1 VWRIERL
8 AMPSTTFTRTLRG
21 ITHRLAAFASLALI
35 RSLNGMSS
43 WIIPLPMTAAIED
56 LVQQLRLTPHP
67 EGGFFRELH
76 REPGLS
82 TILYALPPSGL
93 APLHRLRT
101 RVELWHFYAGA
112 AVDLHVLAAE
122 QHRIIR
128 LSPAQPV
135 GIVPAGAWQ
144 AARVVGA
151 GAALVGCTVAP
162 AFSFDDWEMPSR
174 QELLATLPFSPELIA
189 ELTRP

>member
-1 VWRIERL
+1 
-8 AMPSTTFTRTLRG
+8 MPPATLMRTLRG
-21 ITHRLAAFASLALI
+21 LTERLAALAAVALI
-35 RSLNGMSS
+35 RSLNGMAS

-56 LVQQLRLTPHP
+56 LVQQLRLAPHP
-67 EGGFFRELH
+67 EGGFFREVH
-76 REPGLS
+76 REPALT
-82 TILYALPPSGL
+82 TIYYALPPSAL

-101 RVELWHFYAGA
+101 RVELWHFYDGA
-112 AVDLHVLAAE
+112 AVELHVLDGDRH
-122 QHRIIR
+122 QVTR

-135 GIVPAGAWQ
+135 AVVPAGAWQ
-144 AARVVGA
+144 AARVVGD

-174 QELLATLPFSPELIA
+174 QELLATLPFSRGLIE